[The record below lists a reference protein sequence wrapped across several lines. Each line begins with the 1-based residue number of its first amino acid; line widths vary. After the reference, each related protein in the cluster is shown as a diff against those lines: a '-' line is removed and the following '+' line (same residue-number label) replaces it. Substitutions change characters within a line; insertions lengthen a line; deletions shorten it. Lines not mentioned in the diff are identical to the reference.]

1 MRVQLY
7 WEYKTICRGK
17 NSLYE
22 KLSHIPN
29 IDDYLKIYS
38 LRNHGLIDNKN
49 PVTEIL
55 YIHSKLMIVDDK
67 KVILGSAN
75 INDRSLLGERD
86 SEIGILVEDED
97 IFETPFGFSVSKS
110 AH

>member
-49 PVTEIL
+49 PVT
-55 YIHSKLMIVDDK
+55 
-67 KVILGSAN
+67 
-75 INDRSLLGERD
+75 
-86 SEIGILVEDED
+86 
-97 IFETPFGFSVSKS
+97 
-110 AH
+110 